1 MNGAAID
8 MVPLLYWFYYYI
20 DIISFGSYSKLLDII
35 DVVGGLQGID
45 FKGLV
50 LVKLRSILSLIFFFL
65 RNFHTVLHIDCTNL
79 HSHWQCL
86 KIPFT

>member
-50 LVKLRSILSLIFFFL
+50 LVKLRSILSLIFFFWETFTL
-65 RNFHTVLHIDCTNL
+65 FFILTVLIYTPTG
-79 HSHWQCL
+79 SV
-86 KIPFT
+86 